1 MASSEVAVTGLI
13 PRETDPSPFPLFPLP
28 TRSLYRRFCFDLT
41 TVEMLHS
48 VHLSD
53 DLINWIANGWME
65 KRFLLSA
72 DTENKETQQVGSGNV
87 NG

>member
-1 MASSEVAVTGLI
+1 M
-13 PRETDPSPFPLFPLP
+13 
-28 TRSLYRRFCFDLT
+28 LY
-41 TVEMLHS
+41 S

-65 KRFLLSA
+65 KRFLLSVG
-72 DTENKETQQVGSGNV
+72 TENKEMQQVGRSNV